1 MEKEPLFHV
10 TDEKFEEEVIR
21 SDLPVLVDFWAPWCG
36 PCLSIAP
43 VVEAL
48 AKEYSG
54 RIKVGKMNV
63 DENPQTP
70 SAFGIRGIPT
80 LILFK
85 SGKAVDQVVGAVP
98 RDRLR
103 AMIDKSIK

>member
-1 MEKEPLFHV
+1 MEKEVLFHV
-10 TDEKFEEEVIR
+10 TDEKFNDVVLQF
-21 SDLPVLVDFWAPWCG
+21 DLPVLVDFWAPWCG

-43 VVEAL
+43 TVEEL

-70 SAFGIRGIPT
+70 SIYGIRGIPT

-85 SGKAVDQVVGAVP
+85 GGKAVNQIVGAVSKS
-98 RDRLR
+98 RLR
-103 AMIDKSIK
+103 SMIEESIK